1 LTLAISAICNV
12 FRAILVTDS
21 TSKSLYFATVVTFC
35 SLYAAQPIQ
44 PLLKSEFQLSN
55 FQAILFTTLMMAP
68 LGVAP
73 LVYGYLLESFS
84 AKVMLRWA
92 LFLLGVLELFFAT
105 ADNYLTLLTLRGI
118 QGLMIPAILTSLVT
132 YISYTSP
139 KHKVQHAISAYIAA
153 TIVGGFLGRFLSGL
167 FTDFLGWRFFFFAL
181 GLLLMLN
188 SYLLKGMARDA
199 KLQYARP
206 KLAEILALLRAKP
219 YVWIYASIF
228 CLFFVFAALMN
239 FLPFEMKRIHPASR
253 ETGVGLLYLGYSM
266 GLLVSLNTRR
276 IIGYF
281 GNEVKAVTAGI
292 LVFAMG
298 TLTFMV
304 ENYLVLFLGMFVFCT
319 GLFTAHSL
327 LSGLINKLALENKAI
342 ANGLYISFYYT
353 GGTLG
358 SVLPG
363 AVFQRYGWQAFL
375 LQLLVMI
382 ALALFFALRLKGVA
396 AEAGGQPK
404 GPKPLSYP
412 Q

>member
-1 LTLAISAICNV
+1 MTH
-12 FRAILVTDS
+12 S
-21 TSKSLYFATVVTFC
+21 TIKYLYFATVVTFC

-44 PLLKSEFQLSN
+44 PLFKSEFHLSN

-68 LGVAP
+68 LGIAP

-92 LFLLGVLELFFAT
+92 LFLLGILELFFAS
-105 ADNYLTLLTLRGI
+105 ADSYYTLLTLRGI
-118 QGLMIPAILTSLVT
+118 QGLMIPAILTSLMT

-139 KHKVQHAISAYIAA
+139 RDKVQHNIAAYIAA

-167 FTDFLGWRFFFFAL
+167 FTDLFGWRFFFFVL

-199 KLQYARP
+199 KLEYARP
-206 KLAEILALLRAKP
+206 RLAEIVALLRSRP
-219 YVWIYASIF
+219 YLWVYASIF

-239 FLPFEMKRIHPASR
+239 FLPFELKRINPASR
-253 ETGVGLLYLGYSM
+253 ETGIGLLYLGYGM
-266 GLLVSLNTRR
+266 GLFVSLNTRR

-281 GNEVKAVTAGI
+281 GNEVNAITVGI
-292 LVFAMG
+292 VIFALG
-298 TLTFMV
+298 TFSFMV
-304 ENYLVLFLGMFVFCT
+304 EKYLVMFLGMFVFCA

-327 LSGLINKLALENKAI
+327 LSGLVNKLAQENKAI

-363 AVFQRYGWQAFL
+363 AVFQRFGWQAFL

-382 ALALFFALRLKGVA
+382 ALAFYFTNRLKNVVGKVR
-396 AEAGGQPK
+396 
-404 GPKPLSYP
+404 
-412 Q
+412 

>member
-1 LTLAISAICNV
+1 M
-12 FRAILVTDS
+12 
-21 TSKSLYFATVVTFC
+21 YFATVVTFC

-44 PLLKSEFQLSN
+44 PLFKSEFQLSN

-92 LFLLGVLELFFAT
+92 LFSLGVLELLFAT
-105 ADNYLTLLTLRGI
+105 AGSYFALLTLRGI

-139 KHKVQHAISAYIAA
+139 RDKVQHAIAAYIAA

-167 FTDFLGWRFFFFAL
+167 FTDLFGWRFFFFAL
-181 GLLLMLN
+181 GLLLILN
-188 SYLLKGMARDA
+188 SYLLKDMVRDA

-206 KLAEILALLRAKP
+206 RLAEIIGLLRSKP
-219 YVWIYASIF
+219 YAYIYASIF

-239 FLPFEMKRIHPASR
+239 FLPFELKRINPASR
-253 ETGVGLLYLGYSM
+253 ETGVGLLYLGYGM

-276 IIGYF
+276 IISFF
-281 GNEVKAVTAGI
+281 GGEVKAIAVGI
-292 LVFAMG
+292 VIFALG
-298 TLTFMV
+298 ALFFMV
-304 ENYLVLFLGMFVFCT
+304 EKYLVLFFGMFVFCA

-327 LSGLINKLALENKAI
+327 LSGLVNKLAKDNKAI

-363 AVFQRYGWQAFL
+363 AVFQHYGWQAFL

-382 ALALFFALRLKGVA
+382 ALAFFFTKRLKRVVA
-396 AEAGGQPK
+396 AG
-404 GPKPLSYP
+404 SS
-412 Q
+412 

>member
-1 LTLAISAICNV
+1 M
-12 FRAILVTDS
+12 TDS
-21 TSKSLYFATVVTFC
+21 PSKYLYFATVVTFC

-44 PLLKSEFQLSN
+44 PLFKSEFQLSN

-92 LFLLGVLELFFAT
+92 LVLLGILELLFAT
-105 ADNYLTLLTLRGI
+105 ADNYLTLLALRGI

-139 KHKVQHAISAYIAA
+139 TGKVQHAIAAYIAA

-167 FTDFLGWRFFFFAL
+167 FTDLFGWRFFFFVL
-181 GLLLMLN
+181 GLLLLLN
-188 SYLLKGMARDA
+188 SCLLKGMAKDA

-206 KLAEILALLRAKP
+206 RLTEILVLLRAKP

-239 FLPFEMKRIHPASR
+239 FLPFELKRINPASP
-253 ETGVGLLYLGYSM
+253 ETGVGFLYLGYSM
-266 GLLVSLNTRR
+266 GLLVSLNTGR
-276 IIGYF
+276 IVHYF
-281 GNEVKAVTAGI
+281 GNEIKAIVVGVVI
-292 LVFAMG
+292 FAMA
-298 TLTFMV
+298 TLIFMI
-304 ENYLVLFLGMFVFCT
+304 ENYLVLFLGMFVFCA

-327 LSGLINKLALENKAI
+327 LSGLINKLARDNKGV

-363 AVFQRYGWQAFL
+363 AVFQRFGWQAFL
-375 LQLLVMI
+375 LQLLAMI
-382 ALALFFALRLKGVA
+382 ALAFFFTRRLKEVA
-396 AEAGGQPK
+396 GEEDVAK
-404 GPKPLSYP
+404 
-412 Q
+412 

>member
-1 LTLAISAICNV
+1 
-12 FRAILVTDS
+12 VTDS
-21 TSKSLYFATVVTFC
+21 TTKYIYFATIVTFC

-44 PLLKSEFQLSN
+44 PLFKSEFHLSN

-68 LGVAP
+68 LGIAP
-73 LVYGYLLESFS
+73 LLYGYILESFS

-92 LFLLGVLELFFAT
+92 LLALGILELFFAT
-105 ADNYLTLLTLRGI
+105 ADNYFTLLALRGI
-118 QGLMIPAILTSLVT
+118 QGLMIPAILTALMT
-132 YISYTSP
+132 YISYTSTRE
-139 KHKVQHAISAYIAA
+139 KVQHAIAAYIAA

-167 FTDFLGWRFFFFAL
+167 FTDLFGWRFFFFVL
-181 GLLLMLN
+181 GLVLILN
-188 SYLLKGMARDA
+188 SYLLRDMARDA
-199 KLQYARP
+199 KLEYARP
-206 KLAEILALLRAKP
+206 KLAEIIALLRARP
-219 YVWIYASIF
+219 FIWLYISIF

-239 FLPFEMKRIHPASR
+239 FLPFELKRINPASR

-276 IIGYF
+276 ITSFF
-281 GNEVKAVTAGI
+281 GGEAGAISAGI
-292 LVFAMG
+292 LVFALG
-298 TLTFMV
+298 TLFFMV
-304 ENYLVLFLGMFVFCT
+304 EQYLVMFLGMFVFCA

-327 LSGLINKLALENKAI
+327 LSGLVNKLAIDNKAI

-382 ALALFFALRLKGVA
+382 VLAFFFSRQLRGVVG
-396 AEAGGQPK
+396 EGK
-404 GPKPLSYP
+404 
-412 Q
+412 

>member
-1 LTLAISAICNV
+1 MS
-12 FRAILVTDS
+12 DS
-21 TSKSLYFATVVTFC
+21 TIKYLYFATVVTFC

-44 PLLKSEFQLSN
+44 PLFKSEFQLSN

-92 LFLLGVLELFFAT
+92 LFLLGVLELFFAS
-105 ADNYLTLLTLRGI
+105 AGSYFTLLALRGI
-118 QGLMIPAILTSLVT
+118 QGLMIPAILTSLMT

-139 KHKVQHAISAYIAA
+139 GDKVQHNIAAYIAA

-167 FTDFLGWRFFFFAL
+167 FTDLFGWRFFFFAL

-188 SYLLKGMARDA
+188 SYLLRGMARDA

-206 KLAEILALLRAKP
+206 RLTEITALLRAKP
-219 YVWIYASIF
+219 YLWIYASIF

-239 FLPFEMKRIHPASR
+239 FLPFELKRINPASR
-253 ETGVGLLYLGYSM
+253 ETGVGLLYLGYGM
-266 GLLVSLNTRR
+266 GLFVSLNTRR
-276 IIGYF
+276 IIRYF
-281 GNEVKAVTAGI
+281 GKEVDAIAAGI
-292 LVFAMG
+292 LVFALG
-298 TLTFMV
+298 TLSFMV
-304 ENYLVLFLGMFVFCT
+304 EKYLVMFLGMFVFCA

-327 LSGLINKLALENKAI
+327 LSGLVNKLAQDNKAI

-363 AVFQRYGWQAFL
+363 AVFQRYGWQPFL
-375 LQLLVMI
+375 IQLLAMT
-382 ALALFFALRLKGVA
+382 ALAFFFTRRLKGVVG
-396 AEAGGQPK
+396 EIG
-404 GPKPLSYP
+404 
-412 Q
+412 

>member
-1 LTLAISAICNV
+1 
-12 FRAILVTDS
+12 VTDS
-21 TSKSLYFATVVTFC
+21 ASKFLYFATVVTFC

-44 PLLKSEFQLSN
+44 PLFKAEFHLSN

-68 LGVAP
+68 LGFAP

-92 LFLLGVLELFFAT
+92 LFLLGVLELFFAM
-105 ADNYLTLLTLRGI
+105 ADSYLALLTIRGV
-118 QGLMIPAILTSLVT
+118 QGLMIPAILTSLVS

-139 KHKVQHAISAYIAA
+139 TEKVQQAIAAYIAA

-167 FTDFLGWRFFFFAL
+167 CTDLFGWRFFFFVL

-199 KLQYARP
+199 KLKYGRP
-206 KLAEILALLRAKP
+206 KLAEILALLRAKE
-219 YVWIYASIF
+219 YLWIYASIF

-239 FLPFEMKRIHPASR
+239 FLPFELKKINPASR

-266 GLLVSLNTRR
+266 GLLVSLNVRR
-276 IIGYF
+276 IIRYF
-281 GNEVKAVTAGI
+281 GNETNAITVGI
-292 LVFAMG
+292 LIFALG
-298 TLTFMV
+298 TLSFMV
-304 ENYLVLFLGMFVFCT
+304 EKYLVMFLGMFVFCA

-327 LSGLINKLALENKAI
+327 LSGLVNKLAQDNKAI

-363 AVFQRYGWQAFL
+363 AVFQHYGWQPFL
-375 LQLLVMI
+375 LQLLVMVG
-382 ALALFFALRLKGVA
+382 FALCFTRLLKRALV
-396 AEAGGQPK
+396 AEAR
-404 GPKPLSYP
+404 
-412 Q
+412 

>member
-1 LTLAISAICNV
+1 M
-12 FRAILVTDS
+12 TDPA
-21 TSKSLYFATVVTFC
+21 SKSLYFATVVTFC

-44 PLLKSEFQLSN
+44 PLFKVEFQLSN

-68 LGVAP
+68 LGFAP

-92 LFLLGVLELFFAT
+92 LFLLGILELFFAT
-105 ADNYLTLLTLRGI
+105 ADNYLTLLTIRGV
-118 QGLMIPAILTSLVT
+118 QGLMIPAILTSLVS

-139 KHKVQHAISAYIAA
+139 PDKVQQAIAAYIAA

-167 FTDFLGWRFFFFAL
+167 CTDLFGWRFFFFVL
-181 GLLLMLN
+181 GLLLLLN
-188 SYLLKGMARDA
+188 GYLLKGMARDA
-199 KLQYARP
+199 KLKYGRP
-206 KLAEILALLRAKP
+206 KLAEIIALLRAKE
-219 YVWIYASIF
+219 YLWIYASIF

-239 FLPFEMKRIHPASR
+239 FLPFELKKINPASR

-266 GLLVSLNTRR
+266 GLLVSLNVRR

-281 GNEVKAVTAGI
+281 GNETRAITAGI
-292 LVFAMG
+292 LVFALG
-298 TLTFMV
+298 ILSFMV
-304 ENYLVLFLGMFVFCT
+304 ERYLVMFLGMFVFCA

-327 LSGLINKLALENKAI
+327 LSGLVNKLAKDNKAI

-363 AVFQRYGWQAFL
+363 AVFQHYGWQPFL

-382 ALALFFALRLKGVA
+382 GLALFFTRRLRGAVA
-396 AEAGGQPK
+396 EIG
-404 GPKPLSYP
+404 
-412 Q
+412 

>member
-1 LTLAISAICNV
+1 
-12 FRAILVTDS
+12 VTDS
-21 TSKSLYFATVVTFC
+21 TSKYIYFATIVTFC

-44 PLLKSEFQLSN
+44 PLFKSEFHLSN

-68 LGVAP
+68 LGIAP
-73 LVYGYLLESFS
+73 LLYGYILESFS

-92 LFLLGVLELFFAT
+92 LLVLGILELFFAT
-105 ADNYLTLLTLRGI
+105 ADNYFTLLALRGV
-118 QGLMIPAILTSLVT
+118 QGLMIPAILTALMT

-139 KHKVQHAISAYIAA
+139 REKVQHAIAAYIAA

-167 FTDFLGWRFFFFAL
+167 FTDLFGWRFFFFIL
-181 GLLLMLN
+181 GLVLILN
-188 SYLLKGMARDA
+188 SYLLRNMARDA
-199 KLQYARP
+199 KLEYARP
-206 KLAEILALLRAKP
+206 KLAEITALLRARP
-219 YVWIYASIF
+219 FIWLYISIF

-239 FLPFEMKRIHPASR
+239 FLPFELKRINPASR

-266 GLLVSLNTRR
+266 GLLVSLNSRR
-276 IIGYF
+276 ITSFF
-281 GNEVKAVTAGI
+281 GGEAGAISAGI
-292 LVFAMG
+292 LVFALG
-298 TLTFMV
+298 TLFFMV
-304 ENYLVLFLGMFVFCT
+304 EQYLVMFLGMFVFCA

-327 LSGLINKLALENKAI
+327 LSGLVNKLAVDNKAI

-382 ALALFFALRLKGVA
+382 GLAFFFSRQLRGVVG
-396 AEAGGQPK
+396 EGV
-404 GPKPLSYP
+404 
-412 Q
+412 